1 MGFFDRFFGKKK
13 EEPPLTPSPTYVPP
27 EPPPLPASPPPRLE
41 PKEAAPPPP
50 VEPRF
55 EPQPPPEPVSETSA
69 PESAPEVEAPAT
81 AFGSEVTAVPAETA
95 GTPSPTALAE
105 EEDFQ
110 LSELTSELTEDAEEA
125 HYTPPPQLE
134 ESQDV
139 PVGGVVEE
147 VVVGVGTRLEVTPSG
162 ARGLDIADT
171 TSAVDEAEAD
181 DTDFDIPMARTDGDG
196 RTEVSHPQ
204 LDGQSGRL
212 VEDEEDDL
220 EDFDDAF
227 ERILAQGDMDG
238 LSEDAEPAVTT
249 DQTEV
254 RTLFSEIAANYIRPV
269 KAFIIELRSGAARKE
284 WLEMCQPAI
293 SSLGKSALGMGMEDV
308 SDAVH
313 EFETLLDEAR
323 ASREGMVSGELRE
336 RILQHYQ
343 TLTEMLPATFV
354 IDDTTLQSEGMIV
367 NSLLKQIP
375 EVGKVTI
382 DKLYRAGLITIESF
396 LVGAKEDLAV
406 ATGLPIWLAEKI
418 VEKFKSYQ
426 QQLESGLVQSGKEGL
441 LNRLE
446 QLMRDLHDAHE
457 AYEIAT
463 AEESSNP
470 SAAEDRRFY
479 RQARQET
486 QLQINVLL
494 AELGAVDL
502 ANEIQRLSFEKRIE
516 RLRRY
521 IADERRS

>member
-13 EEPPLTPSPTYVPP
+13 EEPPRTPSPGYVPP
-27 EPPPLPASPPPRLE
+27 EPPPLPAPPPPRLE
-41 PKEAAPPPP
+41 PREDVPPPP
-50 VEPRF
+50 VESRF
-55 EPQPPPEPVSETSA
+55 ETQPLTPQPVLETPPAPVAEAPTTASTAEATVSEETTDA
-69 PESAPEVEAPAT
+69 LLPDALAEEA
-81 AFGSEVTAVPAETA
+81 E
-95 GTPSPTALAE
+95 AE
-105 EEDFQ
+105 EEDFT
-110 LSELTSELTEDAEEA
+110 LSGLTRDTHDTAL
-125 HYTPPPQLE
+125 PQAE
-134 ESQDV
+134 ESQDMSAA
-139 PVGGVVEE
+139 GMVEE
-147 VVVGVGTRLEVTPSG
+147 VIVGVGTRLEVTPSG
-162 ARGLDIADT
+162 ARGLDITDT
-171 TSAVDEAEAD
+171 TSTLDEAGADEAD
-181 DTDFDIPMARTDGDG
+181 FNLPMARTDGDG
-196 RTEVSHPQ
+196 RDGNSRSEGSQ
-204 LDGQSGRL
+204 LDGQSGL
-212 VEDEEDDL
+212 LAIEDDEDDL
-220 EDFDDAF
+220 EGFDDAF
-227 ERILAQGDMDG
+227 DRILAQGEMDG
-238 LSEDAEPAVTT
+238 LGEDTEPAVAT

-313 EFETLLDEAR
+313 DFEALLSEAR
-323 ASREGMVSGELRE
+323 ASREGTVGGELRE
-336 RILQHYQ
+336 RILQNYQ

-426 QQLESGLVQSGKEGL
+426 QQLESGLVQSGKDGL

-446 QLMRDLHDAHE
+446 QLMRDLQDAHE

-494 AELGAVDL
+494 AELGAVEL

>member
-13 EEPPLTPSPTYVPP
+13 DEPPRTPSPAYVPP
-27 EPPPLPASPPPRLE
+27 EPPPLPVTPPPRLE
-41 PKEAAPPPP
+41 PREEAPPP

-55 EPQPPPEPVSETSA
+55 ETQPLTPQPLPASPPPVTE
-69 PESAPEVEAPAT
+69 
-81 AFGSEVTAVPAETA
+81 VPAAAPIPEATDD
-95 GTPSPTALAE
+95 TPLPAALAE
-105 EEDFQ
+105 EEDFS
-110 LSELTSELTEDAEEA
+110 LPELTEETGDIPNTVRTQAEE
-125 HYTPPPQLE
+125 PQ
-134 ESQDV
+134 DA
-139 PVGGVVEE
+139 PAAGRVGGEL
-147 VVVGVGTRLEVTPSG
+147 VVGVGTRLEVTPSG
-162 ARGLDIADT
+162 TRGLDITDT
-171 TSAVDEAEAD
+171 TSTLDEAGSDEAD
-181 DTDFDIPMARTDGDG
+181 FDLPMARTDGDSRDG
-196 RTEVSHPQ
+196 NSRSEGSQ
-204 LDGQSGRL
+204 LDGQTDL
-212 VEDEEDDL
+212 LAMEDDEDDL
-220 EDFDDAF
+220 EGFDDAF
-227 ERILAQGDMDG
+227 DRILAQGEMDG
-238 LSEDAEPAVTT
+238 LGEDTEPAVAT

-313 EFETLLDEAR
+313 DFEALLSEAR
-323 ASREGMVSGELRE
+323 ASREGTVGGELRE
-336 RILQHYQ
+336 RILQNYQ

-426 QQLESGLVQSGKEGL
+426 QQLESGLVQSGKDGL

-446 QLMRDLHDAHE
+446 QLMRDLQDAHE

-463 AEESSNP
+463 TEESSNP

-494 AELGAVDL
+494 AELGAVEL

>member
-13 EEPPLTPSPTYVPP
+13 EEPPRTPSPAYVPP
-27 EPPPLPASPPPRLE
+27 EPPPLPATPPPRLE
-41 PKEAAPPPP
+41 PREEVPPA
-50 VEPRF
+50 EPRF
-55 EPQPPPEPVSETSA
+55 GTQPQTPQPVLETPAPVPVA
-69 PESAPEVEAPAT
+69 EAPTTASTTEAT
-81 AFGSEVTAVPAETA
+81 VPEETTDA
-95 GTPSPTALAE
+95 LPSDALTE
-105 EEDFQ
+105 EEDFA
-110 LSELTSELTEDAEEA
+110 LSGLTRDTQNTVLPQVEE
-125 HYTPPPQLE
+125 T
-134 ESQDV
+134 QDV
-139 PVGGVVEE
+139 SAAGMVEE
-147 VVVGVGTRLEVTPSG
+147 VIVGVGTRLEVTPSG

-171 TSAVDEAEAD
+171 TSTLDEAEAD
-181 DTDFDIPMARTDGDG
+181 DTDFDLPMARTDGDG
-196 RTEVSHPQ
+196 RSESQ
-204 LDGQSGRL
+204 LDGQAGL
-212 VEDEEDDL
+212 LAMDEEDDL
-220 EDFDDAF
+220 EGFDDAF
-227 ERILAQGDMDG
+227 DRILAQGEMDG
-238 LSEDAEPAVTT
+238 LGEDTEPAVTT

-269 KAFIIELRSGAARKE
+269 KAFIIELRTGAARKE

-313 EFETLLDEAR
+313 DFEALLDEAR
-323 ASREGMVSGELRE
+323 ASREGTVGGELRE
-336 RILQHYQ
+336 RILRHYQ

-418 VEKFKSYQ
+418 VEKFRSYQ
-426 QQLESGLVQSGKEGL
+426 QQLESGLVQSGKDGL

-521 IADERRS
+521 IAEERRS

>member
-13 EEPPLTPSPTYVPP
+13 EEPPPTSAPAYVPPDPPPLPTASPAPWSPPVESDP
-27 EPPPLPASPPPRLE
+27 EPPPIAPPVATQPPASAL
-41 PKEAAPPPP
+41 
-50 VEPRF
+50 V
-55 EPQPPPEPVSETSA
+55 PE
-69 PESAPEVEAPAT
+69 
-81 AFGSEVTAVPAETA
+81 
-95 GTPSPTALAE
+95 TPS
-105 EEDFQ
+105 
-110 LSELTSELTEDAEEA
+110 
-125 HYTPPPQLE
+125 
-134 ESQDV
+134 
-139 PVGGVVEE
+139 
-147 VVVGVGTRLEVTPSG
+147 
-162 ARGLDIADT
+162 
-171 TSAVDEAEAD
+171 VDEAEEDAPEPSAGALTNEAD
-181 DTDFDIPMARTDGDG
+181 FLMPGLAEPPGAADALAASSRMPADVASEAATAGLVEEVGLGVGARLEASPGRAGLDVSDPSADLDAADFDIPMAQSDRPEATGAAATDGTRLG
-196 RTEVSHPQ
+196 
-204 LDGQSGRL
+204 LD
-212 VEDEEDDL
+212 DDDDL
-220 EDFDDAF
+220 EGFDDAF
-227 ERILAQGDMDG
+227 ESILSRGDSDDFE
-238 LSEDAEPAVTT
+238 EDAAPAVAT

-269 KAFIIELRSGAARKE
+269 KAFMIELRAGAARKE

-293 SSLGKSALGMGMEDV
+293 SSLGKSALGMSMEDV

-313 EFETLLDEAR
+313 DFEGLLSEAR
-323 ASREGMVSGELRE
+323 ASREGLVGGELRE
-336 RILQHYQ
+336 RILHSYQ
-343 TLTEMLPATFV
+343 TLTELLPATFV
-354 IDDTTLQSEGMIV
+354 IDDSTLQSEGMIV

-426 QQLESGLVQSGKEGL
+426 QQLESGAVQSGRDGL
-441 LNRLE
+441 LARLE
-446 QLMRDLHDAHE
+446 QLTRDLQDAHE

-463 AEESSNP
+463 TEESSNP

-494 AELGAVDL
+494 AELGAIEL

-521 IADERRS
+521 VADERRS

>member
-13 EEPPLTPSPTYVPP
+13 EEPPVTPSPTYVPP
-27 EPPPLPASPPPRLE
+27 EPPPLPAPPPPRQE
-41 PKEAAPPPP
+41 PREQVPPPP
-50 VEPRF
+50 VESRF
-55 EPQPPPEPVSETSA
+55 ETQPLTPQPVLETPAPAPGADAPTTASTTKATVSE
-69 PESAPEVEAPAT
+69 
-81 AFGSEVTAVPAETA
+81 ETTDA
-95 GTPSPTALAE
+95 LLPDALAE
-105 EEDFQ
+105 EEDFT
-110 LSELTSELTEDAEEA
+110 LSGLTTDTHDTALPQVEES
-125 HYTPPPQLE
+125 QVE

-139 PVGGVVEE
+139 SAAGVVEE
-147 VVVGVGTRLEVTPSG
+147 VVVGVGTRLEVTPPG

-181 DTDFDIPMARTDGDG
+181 DTDFDIPMVRTDGDG

-220 EDFDDAF
+220 EGFDDAF
-227 ERILAQGDMDG
+227 ERILAQGEMDDLG
-238 LSEDAEPAVTT
+238 EDTEPAVAT

-343 TLTEMLPATFV
+343 TLTDMLPATFV

-457 AYEIAT
+457 AYETAT

-521 IADERRS
+521 IAEERRS

>member
-13 EEPPLTPSPTYVPP
+13 EEPPRTPPPAYTPP
-27 EPPPLPASPPPRLE
+27 EPPPLPTPARPQPM
-41 PKEAAPPPP
+41 EAAPPAERVPEPLPPP
-50 VEPRF
+50 VAVESATEP
-55 EPQPPPEPVSETSA
+55 PVSRPA
-69 PESAPEVEAPAT
+69 VEAPAYVQMS
-81 AFGSEVTAVPAETA
+81 AASEVAETEA
-95 GTPSPTALAE
+95 VVEEVAPPPATARAEERAAAPEEEAELE
-105 EEDFQ
+105 EEDDFS
-110 LSELTSELTEDAEEA
+110 LSGLTAQPA
-125 HYTPPPQLE
+125 PAPAA
-134 ESQDV
+134 
-139 PVGGVVEE
+139 GVVEE
-147 VVVGVGTRLEVTPSG
+147 AAVGVGTQQATAVG
-162 ARGLDIADT
+162 ALADAADGFDLPGVQADGKA
-171 TSAVDEAEAD
+171 AVQPESDHDLFLGE
-181 DTDFDIPMARTDGDG
+181 GD
-196 RTEVSHPQ
+196 
-204 LDGQSGRL
+204 
-212 VEDEEDDL
+212 EDEL
-220 EDFDDAF
+220 EGFDDAF
-227 ERILAQGDMDG
+227 ERIIAQDADG
-238 LSEDAEPAVTT
+238 FGEETAPAVTT

-269 KAFIIELRSGAARKE
+269 KAFIIELRAGAARKE

-313 EFETLLDEAR
+313 DFENLLAEAR
-323 ASREGMVSGELRE
+323 ALRDGMVSGELRE
-336 RILQHYQ
+336 RILSKYDL
-343 TLTEMLPATFV
+343 LTEMLPATFV
-354 IDDTTLQSEGMIV
+354 IDDNTLQSEGMIV

-426 QQLESGLVQSGKEGL
+426 QQLESGVAQSGKAGL
-441 LNRLE
+441 LDRLE
-446 QLMRDLHDAHE
+446 QLMRDLQDAHE

-486 QLQINVLL
+486 QLQINVIL
-494 AELGAVDL
+494 AELGAVEL

-521 IADERRS
+521 VTDERRA

>member
-13 EEPPLTPSPTYVPP
+13 EEPPRTPAPAYVPP
-27 EPPPLPASPPPRLE
+27 EPPPLPVTPSPRLE
-41 PKEAAPPPP
+41 PEVAPSPPAGERRVEAQPLVGPAISEPVAEVPVPVVAEEAMTNLPSAAP
-50 VEPRF
+50 
-55 EPQPPPEPVSETSA
+55 A
-69 PESAPEVEAPAT
+69 DEA
-81 AFGSEVTAVPAETA
+81 
-95 GTPSPTALAE
+95 ALAE
-105 EEDFQ
+105 EE
-110 LSELTSELTEDAEEA
+110 LAEEDFSISALTGQPATDERDLGRPSAEVA
-125 HYTPPPQLE
+125 HEAPAAE
-134 ESQDV
+134 
-139 PVGGVVEE
+139 VEE
-147 VVVGVGTRLEVTPSG
+147 VLAGVGTRLEATSTG
-162 ARGLDIADT
+162 ARGLELTDAPSTLDEDVVEAADFDLPQAPSQ
-171 TSAVDEAEAD
+171 TSA
-181 DTDFDIPMARTDGDG
+181 DGSLA
-196 RTEVSHPQ
+196 VSQ
-204 LDGQSGRL
+204 LDGQETFPTVG
-212 VEDEEDDL
+212 EDEDDL
-220 EDFDDAF
+220 EGFDDAF
-227 ERILAQGDMDG
+227 DRLLAQDELDG
-238 LSEDAEPAVTT
+238 FGEDAEPAVTT

-269 KAFIIELRSGAARKE
+269 KAFIIELRAGAARKE

-313 EFETLLDEAR
+313 DFEALLSEAR
-323 ASREGMVSGELRE
+323 ASREGTVGGELRE
-336 RILQHYQ
+336 RILQNYDM
-343 TLTEMLPATFV
+343 LTEMLPATFV

-441 LNRLE
+441 LNKLE
-446 QLMRDLHDAHE
+446 QLVRDLQDAHE
-457 AYEIAT
+457 AYEVAT

-494 AELGAVDL
+494 AELGAVEL
-502 ANEIQRLSFEKRIE
+502 ANEIQRLSFEKRVE

-521 IADERRS
+521 ITDERRS

>member
-13 EEPPLTPSPTYVPP
+13 EEPPRTPPPAYVPP
-27 EPPPLPASPPPRLE
+27 EPPPLPTPARPQPTDVAPPVERVPE
-41 PKEAAPPPP
+41 PLPPPP
-50 VEPRF
+50 VAAEPAT
-55 EPQPPPEPVSETSA
+55 EPPVSSPA
-69 PESAPEVEAPAT
+69 VEAPAYVQT
-81 AFGSEVTAVPAETA
+81 GAQTGAASEVAETEA
-95 GTPSPTALAE
+95 VVEEVAPPPATVLAE
-105 EEDFQ
+105 ERAAAPE
-110 LSELTSELTEDAEEA
+110 EAAEEEA
-125 HYTPPPQLE
+125 TE
-134 ESQDV
+134 EEEDDFSLSGLTAN
-139 PVGGVVEE
+139 PAPATAAGVVEE
-147 VVVGVGTRLEVTPSG
+147 VAVGVGTQQATAVG
-162 ARGLDIADT
+162 ALTDAADGFDLPT
-171 TSAVDEAEAD
+171 VQADGKAAAVQPESDQDVFLGED
-181 DTDFDIPMARTDGDG
+181 D
-196 RTEVSHPQ
+196 
-204 LDGQSGRL
+204 
-212 VEDEEDDL
+212 EDDL
-220 EDFDDAF
+220 EGFDDAF
-227 ERILAQGDMDG
+227 ERIIAQDADGFGD
-238 LSEDAEPAVTT
+238 ETAPAVTT

-269 KAFIIELRSGAARKE
+269 KAFIIELRAGAARKE

-313 EFETLLDEAR
+313 EFENLLAEAR
-323 ASREGMVSGELRE
+323 ALRDGMVSGELRE
-336 RILQHYQ
+336 RILSKYDL
-343 TLTEMLPATFV
+343 LTEMLPATFV
-354 IDDTTLQSEGMIV
+354 IDDNTLQSEGMIV

-426 QQLESGLVQSGKEGL
+426 QQLESGVAQSGKAGL
-441 LNRLE
+441 LDRLE
-446 QLMRDLHDAHE
+446 QLMRDLQDAHE

-486 QLQINVLL
+486 QLQINVIL
-494 AELGAVDL
+494 AELGAVEL

-521 IADERRS
+521 VTDERRA

>member
-1 MGFFDRFFGKKK
+1 M
-13 EEPPLTPSPTYVPP
+13 
-27 EPPPLPASPPPRLE
+27 
-41 PKEAAPPPP
+41 
-50 VEPRF
+50 
-55 EPQPPPEPVSETSA
+55 
-69 PESAPEVEAPAT
+69 VEAPAT
-81 AFGSEVTAVPAETA
+81 AFGSEVTAVSAETSD
-95 GTPSPTALAE
+95 TPPPTALAE
-105 EEDFQ
+105 EEDFR
-110 LSELTSELTEDAEEA
+110 LSELTSELTEDTEDAR
-125 HYTPPPQLE
+125 HTTHPQVE

-139 PVGGVVEE
+139 PAAGMVEE
-147 VVVGVGTRLEVTPSG
+147 VLVGVGTRLEVAPSG
-162 ARGLDIADT
+162 ARGLDVTDA
-171 TSAVDEAEAD
+171 TSTLDEAEAD

-196 RTEVSHPQ
+196 RTEMSQ
-204 LDGQSGRL
+204 LDGQAGRL
-212 VEDEEDDL
+212 AVEDDDL
-220 EDFDDAF
+220 EGFDDAF

-238 LSEDAEPAVTT
+238 LGEDTEPAVTT

-313 EFETLLDEAR
+313 EFENLLAEAR
-323 ASREGMVSGELRE
+323 TSREGTVSGELRE

-457 AYEIAT
+457 AYEVAT

-494 AELGAVDL
+494 AELGAVEL

>member
-13 EEPPLTPSPTYVPP
+13 EEAPRTPSPTYVPP
-27 EPPPLPASPPPRLE
+27 EPPPLPVTSPSRFE
-41 PKEAAPPPP
+41 PKEEAPPPPP
-50 VEPRF
+50 VEQRN
-55 EPQPPPEPVSETSA
+55 ETQPPVTQPLTTQSVSA
-69 PESAPEVEAPAT
+69 PPFPAPEAEIPVTHEATDIA
-81 AFGSEVTAVPAETA
+81 
-95 GTPSPTALAE
+95 SPPDTFAE
-105 EEDFQ
+105 ETEEDDFPIPEFTGRTADAQ
-110 LSELTSELTEDAEEA
+110 DTVLSQA
-125 HYTPPPQLE
+125 E

-139 PVGGVVEE
+139 SATEMVGE
-147 VVVGVGTRLEVTPSG
+147 VMVGVGTRLEITPSG
-162 ARGLDIADT
+162 TRGLDIADT
-171 TSAVDEAEAD
+171 TSTLDEALDAG
-181 DTDFDIPMARTDGDG
+181 DTDEPDFDIPMARQDGD
-196 RTEVSHPQ
+196 EQSEASQ
-204 LDGQSGRL
+204 LDGHSSL
-212 VEDEEDDL
+212 LTIDEEDDL
-220 EDFDDAF
+220 EGFEDAF
-227 ERILAQGDMDG
+227 DRILAQGEIDELD
-238 LSEDAEPAVTT
+238 EEAEPAVIT

-269 KAFIIELRSGAARKE
+269 KAFIIELRAGAARKE

-293 SSLGKSALGMGMEDV
+293 SSLGKSALGMGMDDV

-313 EFETLLDEAR
+313 DFETLLAEAR
-323 ASREGMVSGELRE
+323 ASREGMVGGELRE
-336 RILQHYQ
+336 RILRNYQ
-343 TLTEMLPATFV
+343 TLTEILPATFV

-426 QQLESGLVQSGKEGL
+426 QQLESGLVQSGKDGL
-441 LNRLE
+441 LNRLG
-446 QLMRDLHDAHE
+446 QLVGDLQDAHE

-470 SAAEDRRFY
+470 SAIEDRRFY

-494 AELGAVDL
+494 AELGAVEL

-516 RLRRY
+516 RLRHY
-521 IADERRS
+521 IEDQRRS

>member
-13 EEPPLTPSPTYVPP
+13 EEPPSTPSPTYVPP
-27 EPPPLPASPPPRLE
+27 EPPPLPAPPPPRQE
-41 PKEAAPPPP
+41 PREQVPPPP
-50 VEPRF
+50 VESRF
-55 EPQPPPEPVSETSA
+55 ETQPLTPQPVLETPAPAPAAEAPTTAPAAEATVSE
-69 PESAPEVEAPAT
+69 ESAV
-81 AFGSEVTAVPAETA
+81 SEETA
-95 GTPSPTALAE
+95 DALLPDAPAE
-105 EEDFQ
+105 EEDFS
-110 LSELTSELTEDAEEA
+110 LSELTPDTHHTAR
-125 HYTPPPQLE
+125 PQAE

-139 PVGGVVEE
+139 SAAGMIE
-147 VVVGVGTRLEVTPSG
+147 VVGVGTRLEVTPSG
-162 ARGLDIADT
+162 TRGLDITDT
-171 TSAVDEAEAD
+171 SSTLDEAGADEAD
-181 DTDFDIPMARTDGDG
+181 FDLALARTDGDG
-196 RTEVSHPQ
+196 RTEASQ
-204 LDGQSGRL
+204 LDGQAGL
-212 VEDEEDDL
+212 LAMEGDDDL
-220 EDFDDAF
+220 EGFDDAF
-227 ERILAQGDMDG
+227 DRILAQGEMDDLG
-238 LSEDAEPAVTT
+238 EDTEPAVAT

-313 EFETLLDEAR
+313 DFEALLSEAR
-323 ASREGMVSGELRE
+323 ASREGTVGGELRE
-336 RILQHYQ
+336 RILQNYQ

-426 QQLESGLVQSGKEGL
+426 QQLESGLVQSGKDGL

-446 QLMRDLHDAHE
+446 QLVRDLQDAHE

-494 AELGAVDL
+494 AELGAVEL

>member
-13 EEPPLTPSPTYVPP
+13 EEPPRTPPPAYVPP
-27 EPPPLPASPPPRLE
+27 EPPPLPT
-41 PKEAAPPPP
+41 AARPQPVDVPPP
-50 VEPRF
+50 VERA
-55 EPQPPPEPVSETSA
+55 PEPVPQTSPPIVEQAAEPPLPVEETPSYA
-69 PESAPEVEAPAT
+69 QTIAETVEEEPVEEVEAPELHT
-81 AFGSEVTAVPAETA
+81 AAEA
-95 GTPSPTALAE
+95 AEAEAL
-105 EEDFQ
+105 EEDDFS
-110 LSELTSELTEDAEEA
+110 LSGLTMEA
-125 HYTPPPQLE
+125 APAA
-134 ESQDV
+134 
-139 PVGGVVEE
+139 GVVEE
-147 VVVGVGTRLEVTPSG
+147 AAVGAVTQREAS
-162 ARGLDIADT
+162 IASA
-171 TSAVDEAEAD
+171 SAVSLTDSGVEAD
-181 DTDFDIPMARTDGDG
+181 KTDFDIPTIQADGKAAAQPA
-196 RTEVSHPQ
+196 S
-204 LDGQSGRL
+204 GQELFLG
-212 VEDEEDDL
+212 ENDL
-220 EDFDDAF
+220 EGFDDAF
-227 ERILAQGDMDG
+227 ERIIARGEDDG
-238 LSEDAEPAVTT
+238 LDEDMAPAVTT

-269 KAFIIELRSGAARKE
+269 KAFIIELRAGAARKE

-313 EFETLLDEAR
+313 EFENLLAEAR
-323 ASREGMVSGELRE
+323 SSRDGMVSGELRE
-336 RILQHYQ
+336 RILSNYQ

-426 QQLESGLVQSGKEGL
+426 QQLESGVAQSGKAGL
-441 LNRLE
+441 LDRLE
-446 QLMRDLHDAHE
+446 QLTRDLQDAHE

-494 AELGAVDL
+494 AELGAVAL
-502 ANEIQRLSFEKRIE
+502 ANEIQRLSFEKRVE

-521 IADERRS
+521 IADARQS